1 MPPLRPKVRGAIE
14 AKNAMGAKQVGRHR
28 WLPLAWL
35 MLAGWWS
42 QPGNTALLLT
52 LGLAAGLYAA
62 HLRQALRNRA
72 YPPALVWLLAP
83 LPCALAALGL
93 SPWLHFDALLLLAAA
108 LPLSFLRPL
117 PDAVQSVRLFLA
129 MALAMALYILWQIWA
144 SDATSPG
151 LPWVLA
157 ALAVSLLAGGGG
169 KDAGKGGQ
177 DGGPP
182 PQPLPRA
189 RIPKRSVR
197 PRA

>member
-1 MPPLRPKVRGAIE
+1 M
-14 AKNAMGAKQVGRHR
+14 GRHH

-35 MLAGWWS
+35 VLAGWWS
-42 QPGNTALLLT
+42 QPGNTALLLP
-52 LGLAAGLYAA
+52 LGLMAGLYSA

-72 YPPALVWLLAP
+72 YPPTLVWLLAP

-117 PDAVQSVRLFLA
+117 PDGVQSVRLFLV
-129 MALAMALYILWQIWA
+129 MTLAMALFILWRIYA
-144 SDATSPG
+144 SDTASPG

-157 ALAVSLLAGGGG
+157 ALAVLLLAGGGR
-169 KDAGKGGQ
+169 KDGGKGGPG
-177 DGGPP
+177 GGPP
-182 PQPLPRA
+182 VQPLPRA
-189 RIPKRSVR
+189 QIPKRSVR